1 MEDIYVALDNTDLEN
16 EVSVA
21 EQSVN
26 LFSTDMQSEK
36 LFRWTYIRTR
46 KIVLISNHSS
56 LQITI
61 KRKQMKKVRK
71 QED

>member
-1 MEDIYVALDNTDLEN
+1 MFFFKLGFIMEDIYVALDNTDLEN

-36 LFRWTYIRTR
+36 LFR
-46 KIVLISNHSS
+46 
-56 LQITI
+56 
-61 KRKQMKKVRK
+61 
-71 QED
+71 